1 MPQQL
6 LLQDCV
12 VGATCL
18 APGVYM
24 VEKDGFVTYFLG
36 EDNFF
41 SHRCGDDASYRLA
54 LTLLM
59 HNGHVRPCELE
70 RSTLHIPY
78 RTLMNWLHQYRE
90 RGADSFYRPRSYS
103 SAPVMNADMVA
114 RCGQLL
120 SSGLSVGATAREA
133 GIGDSTLRKALKRGA
148 VRRLSQEEFSAL
160 GNPVHPPAS
169 SKSERS
175 RADAQAAQGMGT
187 ACTRCDARMMAA
199 LGLVKSVTARFERCD
214 DVMMGGLLAGLP
226 ALCANGLLS
235 GIGKHLSLP
244 GGFYSCLH
252 IVVLLGFMALARIR
266 RPEGLRHV
274 PPGELGI
281 VMGLDRAPE
290 VRTLREKITVMA
302 QTGRPD
308 AWMEELSCQWMQ
320 DDPDEAGYLY
330 MDGHVRVYHGGKAN
344 LPRRYVSRERLCLR
358 GTTDYWVNDAL
369 GRPFFVVSKTVTE
382 GLGAVLLNDIA
393 PKLLAMVPNQP
404 SQQALDQDPLLHR
417 FAVIFDREG
426 ASFSLLS
433 ALWRHRIAAITYR
446 KNVTDHW
453 EKSEFEQTEVPVP
466 GGGVTRMMLAQR
478 ETAIRAGG
486 HCIAVTEVRRLTKT
500 GHQTAI
506 ISTGR
511 TLPTATVAGR
521 MFARWCQENFF
532 AYMMQHYDIDGLVQY
547 GAQDIPGTVQVV
559 NPLWRDQDK
568 AVRQTRR
575 ELDRLLVQLGKLHEC
590 DPEEKTTYQKA
601 ELVETIEEIKG
612 VLEQQRQERNQLK
625 RKVAIESLPEEQRPT
640 QLLPLNKMLVDT
652 IKMIAYRAETA
663 LVGLLTAHLNKEEEA
678 RALVR
683 QILVSAADIIP
694 NPAENT
700 LTVRIHRMACPAH
713 DKAVQALL
721 ATLTEMEFR
730 HPETNARMVYRLA

>member
-1 MPQQL
+1 MPQQI

-12 VGATCL
+12 AGATCL

-24 VEKDGFVTYFLG
+24 MEKDGFVTYFLG

-41 SHRCGDDASYRLA
+41 SHRCGDNASYRLA

-59 HNGHVRPCELE
+59 YNGYVRPCELE
-70 RSTLHIPY
+70 RSALHISH
-78 RTLMNWLHQYRE
+78 RTLMNWLRQYRD

-103 SAPVMNADMVA
+103 SALVMNAEVVA
-114 RCGQLL
+114 RCEQLL
-120 SSGLSVGATAREA
+120 SSGLSVGATARKV
-133 GIGDSTLRKALKRGA
+133 GVKDSTLRKALGRGA
-148 VRRLSQEEFSAL
+148 VRRLSPSEFAAL
-160 GNPVHPPAS
+160 TNSPAS

-187 ACTRCDARMMAA
+187 ACTRCDERMMAA
-199 LGLVKSVTARFERCD
+199 LGLVKSVTARFEHCD

-244 GGFYSCLH
+244 GGYYSCLH

-281 VMGLDRAPE
+281 VMGLDRVPE
-290 VRTLREKITVMA
+290 VRTVREKISVMT
-302 QTGRPD
+302 QTGHPE
-308 AWMEELSCQWMQ
+308 AWMEEVSRQWMQ
-320 DDPDEAGYLY
+320 DDPEEAGYLY
-330 MDGHVRVYHGGKAN
+330 ADGHVRVYHGSKAK
-344 LPRRYVSRERLCLR
+344 LPRRYVSRDRLCLR
-358 GTTDYWVNDAL
+358 GITDYWVNDAL
-369 GRPFFVVSKTVTE
+369 GRPFFVVSKAVTE
-382 GLGAVLLNDIA
+382 GLGAALLEDIV
-393 PKLLAMVPNQP
+393 PKLLASVPHQP

-417 FAVIFDREG
+417 FVVIFDREG
-426 ASFSLLS
+426 ATHSLLS
-433 ALWRHRIAAITYR
+433 ALWQHRIAAITYR
-446 KNVTDHW
+446 KNVADQW
-453 EKSEFEQTEVPVP
+453 ELSEFEQMEVPVP
-466 GGGVTRMMLAQR
+466 GGGVTHMMLAQR
-478 ETAIRAGG
+478 ETAISASG
-486 HCIAVTEVRRLTKT
+486 HSIPVTEVRRLTKT

-511 TLPTATVAGR
+511 TLPTATIAGR

-559 NPLWRDQDK
+559 NPAWRAQDK
-568 AVRQTRR
+568 AVRRTRS
-575 ELDRLLVQLGKLHEC
+575 ELNRLLAQLGKLHEC
-590 DPEEKTTYQKA
+590 EPEDKAAYKKA
-601 ELVETIEEIKG
+601 ELFETIEEMKA
-612 VLEQQRQERNQLK
+612 VLEQQRSERKQLK
-625 RKVAIESLPEEQRPT
+625 RKVAIESLPEDQRPT

-663 LVGLLTAHLNKEEEA
+663 LVGLLSSHLNKEEEA

-683 QILVSAADIIP
+683 QLLVSAADIIP
-694 NPAENT
+694 DPVENI

-713 DKAVQALL
+713 DKAIQALL
-721 ATLTEMEFR
+721 STLTEMEFR
-730 HPETNARMVYRLA
+730 HPETNARMVYTLA

>member
-6 LLQDCV
+6 LLQDCL

-18 APGVYM
+18 ASGVYM
-24 VEKDGFVTYFLG
+24 MEKDGFVTYFLG

-41 SHRCGDDASYRLA
+41 SHRCGDDASYRFALA
-54 LTLLM
+54 LLM
-59 HNGHVRPCELE
+59 HNGHVRPCELG
-70 RSTLHIPY
+70 RSELHIPR
-78 RTLMNWLHQYRE
+78 RTLMNWLRQYRE
-90 RGADSFYRPRSYS
+90 RGADSFYRPRSYL
-103 SAPVMNADMVA
+103 SAPVMNADIVA
-114 RCGQLL
+114 QCEQLL
-120 SSGLSVGATAREA
+120 SSGLSVGATARKI
-133 GIGDSTLRKALKRGA
+133 GIGDSTLRKALARGA
-148 VRRLSQEEFSAL
+148 VRRLSDEEFGAL
-160 GNPVHPPAS
+160 ANPVEPPAS
-169 SKSERS
+169 SKSDRS

-187 ACTRCDARMMAA
+187 ACTRCDERMMAA

-244 GGFYSCLH
+244 GGYYSCLH

-290 VRTLREKITVMA
+290 VRTVREKISVMT
-302 QTGRPD
+302 QTGNPEG
-308 AWMEELSCQWMQ
+308 WMQELSCQWMQ
-320 DDPDEAGYLY
+320 DDPDEAGYTY
-330 MDGHVRVYHGGKAN
+330 VDGHVRVYHGSKAK
-344 LPRRYVSRERLCLR
+344 LPHRYVSRERLCLR

-382 GLGAVLLNDIA
+382 GLGAALLDDIV
-393 PKLLAMVPNQP
+393 PQLLGTVPNQP
-404 SQQALDQDPLLHR
+404 SQQALDQDLLLHR

-426 ASFSLLS
+426 ASYSLLS

-446 KNVTDHW
+446 KNVTDQW
-453 EKSEFEQTEVPVP
+453 EQSEFEEIEVPVP
-466 GGGVTRMMLAQR
+466 GGGATRMMLAQR
-478 ETAIRAGG
+478 ETALSASGCSIP
-486 HCIAVTEVRRLTKT
+486 VKEVRRLTKT

-511 TLPTATVAGR
+511 TLPTATIAGR

-559 NPLWRDQDK
+559 NPRWRDQDK
-568 AVRQTRR
+568 TVRKTRR
-575 ELDRLLVQLGKLHEC
+575 ELNRLQAQLGTLCQC
-590 DPEEKTTYQKA
+590 DDENKTAYKKA
-601 ELVETIEEIKG
+601 ELFESIEEVKAL
-612 VLEQQRQERNQLK
+612 LEKQRHERNQLK
-625 RKVAIESLPEEQRPT
+625 RKVAIESLPEDQRPT

-663 LVGLLTAHLNKEEEA
+663 LVGLLTSHLNKEEEA

-683 QILVSAADIIP
+683 QLLVSAADIIP
-694 NPAENT
+694 NTVENT
-700 LTVRIHRMACPAH
+700 LTVRIHRMASPSQ

-730 HPETNARMVYRLA
+730 HPETNAQMVYMLT

>member
-1 MPQQL
+1 MQL
-6 LLQDCV
+6 VL
-12 VGATCL
+12 
-18 APGVYM
+18 
-24 VEKDGFVTYFLG
+24 
-36 EDNFF
+36 
-41 SHRCGDDASYRLA
+41 RLA

-59 HNGHVRPCELE
+59 YNGYVRPCELA
-70 RSTLHIPY
+70 RSVLHIPR

-103 SAPVMNADMVA
+103 STPVMNAKVVA
-114 RCGQLL
+114 RCEQLL
-120 SSGLSVGATAREA
+120 CTGLSVGATARKV
-133 GIGDSTLRKALKRGA
+133 GVKDSTLRKALKRGA
-148 VRRLSQEEFSAL
+148 VRRLSPAEFDAL
-160 GNPVHPPAS
+160 TNSVASPAS
-169 SKSERS
+169 NKSERS

-187 ACTRCDARMMAA
+187 ACRRCDERMMAA

-252 IVVLLGFMALARIR
+252 IIVLLGFMALARIR

-290 VRTLREKITVMA
+290 VRTLRKKITVMA
-302 QTGRPD
+302 QTGRPEV
-308 AWMEELSCQWMQ
+308 WMEELSRQWME

-330 MDGHVRVYHGGKAN
+330 VDGHVRVYHGSTAN

-369 GRPFFVVSKTVTE
+369 GRPFFVVSKTITE
-382 GLGAVLLNDIA
+382 GLGATLLNDIV
-393 PKLLAMVPNQP
+393 PELLASVPHQP

-426 ASFSLLS
+426 ASYSLLS
-433 ALWRHRIAAITYR
+433 ALWQHRIAAITYR
-446 KNVTDHW
+446 KNVADQW
-453 EKSEFEQTEVPVP
+453 EQSEFEQMEVPVP
-466 GGGVTRMMLAQR
+466 GGGTTRMMLAQR
-478 ETAIRAGG
+478 ETTLSASG
-486 HCIAVTEVRRLTKT
+486 HSIPVKEVRRLTKT

-511 TLPTATVAGR
+511 TLPTATIAGR

-547 GAQDIPGTVQVV
+547 GAQDIPGAVQVV
-559 NPLWRDQDK
+559 NPAWRTQDK
-568 AVRQTRR
+568 AVRRTRS
-575 ELDRLLVQLGKLHEC
+575 ELNRLLAQLGKLHEC
-590 DPEEKTTYQKA
+590 ESEDKTAYKKA
-601 ELVETIEEIKG
+601 ALFETIEEMKA
-612 VLEQQRQERNQLK
+612 VLEQQRSERKRLK
-625 RKVAIESLPEEQRPT
+625 RKVAIESLPESQRPT

-652 IKMIAYRAETA
+652 IKMIAYCAETA

-683 QILVSAADIIP
+683 QLLVSAADIIP
-694 NPAENT
+694 DPVENT

-713 DKAVQALL
+713 DNAVQALL
-721 ATLTEMEFR
+721 ETLTEMEFR
-730 HPETNARMVYRLA
+730 HPETNARMVYTLA